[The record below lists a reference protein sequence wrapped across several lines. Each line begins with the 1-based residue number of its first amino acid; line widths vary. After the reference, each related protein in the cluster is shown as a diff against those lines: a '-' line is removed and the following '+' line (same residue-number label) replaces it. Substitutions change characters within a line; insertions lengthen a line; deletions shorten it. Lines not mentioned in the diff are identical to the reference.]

1 MSWELS
7 KSGLARLVAL
17 GFIWG
22 SVFMFIKIAG
32 YAVSPL
38 QMVFSRLVLGAL
50 VLLPFVFSQG
60 LRFPSGAKV
69 WGHLT
74 VAALLGNAVPWTL
87 FAWGEQDGSS
97 STAGVIN
104 STTPLWTIVAAFI
117 LGQDRKLGTAKVSG
131 LLLGL
136 LGTLLIAAP
145 WNAGAVGSTG
155 SVVAFV
161 VGTVSLGASFAY
173 MGKFL
178 TGRGIPPLVLAAA
191 QLTAASV
198 LLLLALPFAGL
209 QPVTFRLD
217 SALSLLVLGAVCT
230 GLAYVLNFQ
239 IIAKDGPTIAST
251 VTYLF
256 PVVSVLLGALVLDEV
271 IDWPVYVGAV
281 ASILGITLVRR
292 KPKQVA
298 GGATAPVA
306 AAKG

>member
-1 MSWELS
+1 
-7 KSGLARLVAL
+7 V
-17 GFIWG
+17 
-22 SVFMFIKIAG
+22 
-32 YAVSPL
+32 
-38 QMVFSRLVLGAL
+38 
-50 VLLPFVFSQG
+50 
-60 LRFPSGAKV
+60 
-69 WGHLT
+69 T
-74 VAALLGNAVPWTL
+74 VAALLGNAGPSPL
-87 FAWGEQDGSS
+87 FAWGAQDGSS

-117 LGQDRKLGTAKVSG
+117 LGQDRKLGTAKVAG